1 MNHRERFFKAL
12 ELEEPDFVPITDLAL
27 DPPIVEAILGKK
39 LSSMVFTM
47 AGGSTSWFSSLNYR
61 LAMIEACK
69 KLDFD
74 AVCSLRLF
82 FDNERL

>member
-39 LSSMVFTM
+39 LLV
-47 AGGSTSWFSSLNYR
+47 WFSPWLV
-61 LAMIEACK
+61 EAPAGLK
-69 KLDFD
+69 I
-74 AVCSLRLF
+74 
-82 FDNERL
+82 